1 MNNDIKIYILR
12 CRFCNLRKADTR
24 RPEIPIQAYD
34 TPTHP
39 FEVIHMDMT
48 GKLPTTLSGNNFI
61 LVIICKLTKFPEF
74 LPCQTNTAI
83 EIAAHMV
90 NEIYMRYGPVEVV
103 ISDKGKE
110 NINKIF
116 KEVNKL
122 LRTKHINTTGYN
134 PRSNGAVE
142 TVNRSVKDILAAYTN
157 AKQDDWDHFLP
168 VLAFS
173 QRTMVNSSTGYSP
186 AMALYGRELRTP
198 GENWIKNYLNKNN
211 DIHKYV
217 KDLAITLQRIWQ
229 DIEVNMGK
237 AFKSYSKP
245 SHERKPIEFQE
256 FEVGDMVY
264 RKTIPKSVYKY
275 YLDKKEYKLIRKLQH
290 RYSGPFMILKK
301 WSPVRYQIMEHG
313 KIKEVHMIN
322 LKRAPKS
329 NRLSV
334 EKNIE
339 LIDLI

>member
-1 MNNDIKIYILR
+1 
-12 CRFCNLRKADTR
+12 
-24 RPEIPIQAYD
+24 
-34 TPTHP
+34 
-39 FEVIHMDMT
+39 
-48 GKLPTTLSGNNFI
+48 
-61 LVIICKLTKFPEF
+61 
-74 LPCQTNTAI
+74 
-83 EIAAHMV
+83 
-90 NEIYMRYGPVEVV
+90 MRYGPVEIV

-110 NINKIF
+110 NLNKIF

-157 AKQDDWDHFLP
+157 ARQDDWDDYLS

-173 QRTMVNSSTGYSP
+173 QRSMVNSTTGYSP

-198 GENWIKNYLNKNN
+198 GEAWIKNYLDKNI
-211 DIHKYV
+211 DIHTYV
-217 KDLAITLQRIWQ
+217 KQLTITLNRIWQ
-229 DIEVNMGK
+229 DIELNMGK

-245 SHERKPIEFQE
+245 SSSRVPIEFQE
-256 FEVGDMVY
+256 YKVGDMVY

-275 YLDKKEYKLIRKLQH
+275 YLDQKEYKLIRKLQH
-290 RYSGPFMILKK
+290 RYTGPFMVTKVR
-301 WSPVRYQIMEHG
+301 SPVRYQIMEHG
-313 KIKEVHMIN
+313 KFKEVHMIN
-322 LKRAPKS
+322 LKKAPRS

-339 LIDLI
+339 LRELDIVV